1 VLKEPFAS
9 GNSFVHQ
16 LDPRIRLLSAVTY
29 SIVVALSLN
38 FQVLTAAVL
47 ISCVLIMLAQLPP
60 RETIK
65 RVLVVN
71 SFIGLLWLVLPL
83 TFQGPEVLT
92 LGPLKIYIAGII
104 MAAQITLKSNAI
116 LLALIALIATMNF
129 SILGYALNWL
139 HVPDKIVHLLLMTYR
154 YVFLIEQEYQRL
166 IRTAQIRGFRP
177 GTNLHTYRTYACI
190 VGMLLVRSAVR
201 ADQVYKAML
210 CRGFKRKFYCL
221 HEFNTGKHE
230 WLFATAMAGVILG
243 LIYFEWLSKGAFGY
257 FLWTQNIPS

>member
-16 LDPRIRLLSAVTY
+16 LDPRIRLMSAAAY
-29 SIVVALSLN
+29 SIIVALSRN

-47 ISCVLIMLAQLPP
+47 FSLILIMLAQLPA
-60 RETIK
+60 REIIK
-65 RVLVVN
+65 RLAVVN
-71 SFIGLLWLVLPL
+71 SFIVLLWLALPL
-83 TFQGPEVLT
+83 TFQGPDALA
-92 LGPLKIYIAGII
+92 LGPLRIYIAGVI

-116 LLALIALIATMNF
+116 LLALIALVATMNF

-201 ADQVYKAML
+201 ADQVYRAML

-221 HEFNTGKHE
+221 YDFHSGKYQ
-230 WLFATAMAGVILG
+230 WLFATAMAGVILVF
-243 LIYFEWLSKGAFGY
+243 IYFEWLCKGTFGY
-257 FLWTQNIPS
+257 FL